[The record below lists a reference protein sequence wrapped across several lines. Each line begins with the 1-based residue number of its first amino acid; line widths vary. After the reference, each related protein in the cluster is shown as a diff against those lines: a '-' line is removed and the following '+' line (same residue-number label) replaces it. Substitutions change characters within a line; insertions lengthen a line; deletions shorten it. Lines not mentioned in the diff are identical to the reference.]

1 MKLRQYDDVVAVP
14 SRCFYK
20 CNVSA
25 SGNPFSDEKSAHL
38 EIKKALYE
46 GAGGLN
52 IVVYIRGGSKPNR
65 TIVRAYV
72 VDVS

>member
-1 MKLRQYDDVVAVP
+1 MKLRHYDDAVAVP

-20 CNVSA
+20 CNVA
-25 SGNPFSDEKSAHL
+25 TAGNPFSDEKSARL
-38 EIKKALYE
+38 EIKKACYD

-52 IVVYIRGGSKPNR
+52 IVVYIRGGSVLNG
-65 TIVRAYV
+65 TIIRAYV